1 MREEIQKHLNEI
13 KRVFLSHEYD
23 DHTMG
28 YIVEDHIY
36 AIQEILNKEEKE

>member
-13 KRVFLSHEYD
+13 KIVSLSRDYD
-23 DHTMG
+23 DLTMG

-36 AIQEILNKEEKE
+36 AIQAILDKEE